1 MIKGR
6 KYQLF
11 ARARRP
17 ARRTPV
23 FAFPPEADFVFDAS
37 GGHEGGSMEVHDRR
51 PPTHPDDALMD
62 AYSNAVVRAVEQVG
76 PAVVRVQPITAD
88 RSFAGEGS
96 GFVVSADGMIL
107 TNSHVVQGFNRFAV
121 ITAEGRA
128 LTARCVGDDPD
139 TDIALIKIEQAV
151 RLPYARLGDSKR
163 LRRGQLVIAIGAPLG
178 FEATVT
184 TGVVSAIGR
193 SLRGERGRLI
203 EDLIQTDAALNYG
216 NSGGPLVSSSGEVVG
231 IATAVISGAQGLCF
245 AVAANT
251 ASFVMTELLAHGH
264 VRRGSIG
271 VVAQQTPVPPAMA
284 RATGVNQAYAVWVAA
299 VDPGGPAS
307 KAGLAEGDLIIA
319 ADGRPLTGLDD
330 LLRVLGPGSIGNE
343 IGFEVI
349 RAGKRM
355 TVKVTPKLRKKG
367 G

>member
-1 MIKGR
+1 MKGR

-11 ARARRP
+11 ARARRRVRRIP
-17 ARRTPV
+17 A
-23 FAFPPEADFVFDAS
+23 FAFPPEADFVFDSS
-37 GGHEGGSMEVHDRR
+37 GAGDAGLEVHAR
-51 PPTHPDDALMD
+51 PRPAPPADNVLLD
-62 AYSNAVVRAVEQVG
+62 AYSNAVVQAVEQVG
-76 PAVVRVQPITAD
+76 PAVVRVQPITPD

-96 GFVVSADGMIL
+96 GFAVSADGLVL
-107 TNSHVVQGFNRFAV
+107 TNSHVVQGYSRFAIV
-121 ITAEGRA
+121 TAEGRA
-128 LTARCVGDDPD
+128 LSARCVGDDPD
-139 TDIALIKIEQAV
+139 TDIALLRIEQAV
-151 RLPYARLGDSKR
+151 QLPYARLGDSKQ

-184 TGVVSAIGR
+184 TGVVSAVGR

-203 EDLIQTDAALNYG
+203 EDLIQTDAALNFG
-216 NSGGPLVSSSGEVVG
+216 NSGGPLVSSAGEVIG

-251 ASFVMTELLAHGH
+251 ARFVMDELLAHGH

-284 RATGVNQAYAVWVAA
+284 RATGVTQAYAVWVAA
-299 VDPGGPAS
+299 VDPGGPAAKS
-307 KAGLAEGDLIIA
+307 GLAEGDLIIA

-330 LLRVLGPGSIGNE
+330 LLRVLGPGSIGHE
-343 IGFEVI
+343 ITFEVI

-355 TVKVTPKLRKKG
+355 AVKVTPKLRRKG